1 MDMYETC
8 MKLSEG
14 KKERLYAQYVDS
26 GNVPKKVFN
35 MFVKGDPTQTYKYLE
50 WMLKQYQEDPSRPEH
65 LIDQVNV
72 FNANLSKGKIERG
85 KRDIY
90 QLSRDEVEDVI
101 AAAAEKKTRK
111 EKEIEIKRGTETTK
125 AGADVVKD
133 TSQYKIVKLR
143 THEGAEYYG
152 KGTKWCISGRT
163 REYWDRYAKDHVV
176 FSVVIPKDDPTNKFA
191 VAVYPGGKKDIY
203 NPEDEKVSWEYM
215 KERVGMV

>member
-101 AAAAEKKTRK
+101 AAAAD
-111 EKEIEIKRGTETTK
+111 K
-125 AGADVVKD
+125 AGVDVVKN

-143 THEGAEYYG
+143 THEDAKYYG
-152 KGTKWCISGRT
+152 KGTKWCISSKT
-163 REYWDRYAKDHVV
+163 REYWDRYAKDHVM
-176 FSVVIPKDDPTNKFA
+176 FYVVIPKDDSTNKFA
-191 VAVYPGGKKDIY
+191 VAVYPGGKKDVY
-203 NPEDEKVSWEYM
+203 NLENEKVSWEYM
-215 KERVGMV
+215 KERLGMV